1 MCMLSGET
9 WGQAECACSNVFT
22 GAHGVTA
29 HPCNP
34 PTAGA
39 AFAASHG
46 GRLFK
51 LEDVALASWLE
62 WAAQQGN
69 FRIHRVTDRR

>member
-1 MCMLSGET
+1 MWHNPGRKAPLVPLRELLRS
-9 WGQAECACSNVFT
+9 SNRP
-22 GAHGVTA
+22 A
-29 HPCNP
+29 
-34 PTAGA
+34 AGA

-62 WAAQQGN
+62 WAAERGN
-69 FRIHRVTDRR
+69 FSIHRVADRR